1 MAMVATDIK
10 AMLSIQIKSRPDSY
24 SDQYNRLFMLKL
36 LLVASLIMGISWFTD
51 SINCI
56 VPDNHKI
63 DGGFVSATCWIQGFY
78 IFTDLWNRT
87 DETSYYGVTKDINMD
102 GRLATGELCPM
113 NPKLRRHVVEG
124 CEPMEKTFFLQYHY
138 MPFLVAAMIIPY
150 YIPYI
155 IHRTVNRDLINLKN
169 AIKED
174 DVDADRLTKYFFSVF
189 RHPTL
194 KSCWLVIC
202 NIIIKILYIAVN
214 IGVFLCL
221 DYILNNKFR
230 YYGNDWLEWGKLDN
244 PVQHDY
250 TSRLRNFPT
259 PGNQLLPSFGYCEVA
274 NSAKDIKESTGN
286 YHKVVCEISQ
296 HVLYQYTLLVLW
308 VAILCGI
315 IISVLGLVFMILY
328 YLFHICIRAR
338 FRSPRGV
345 RKGLC
350 MRELEY
356 LDFIH
361 RKNVMLYGDVIE
373 KLRRI

>member
-1 MAMVATDIK
+1 
-10 AMLSIQIKSRPDSY
+10 MLSK
-24 SDQYNRLFMLKL
+24 
-36 LLVASLIMGISWFTD
+36 
-51 SINCI
+51 
-56 VPDNHKI
+56 
-63 DGGFVSATCWIQGFY
+63 
-78 IFTDLWNRT
+78 
-87 DETSYYGVTKDINMD
+87 GVNQWK
-102 GRLATGELCPM
+102 
-113 NPKLRRHVVEG
+113 RH
-124 CEPMEKTFFLQYHY
+124 FFLQYHY

-214 IGVFLCL
+214 VGVFLCL

-315 IISVLGLVFMILY
+315 IISVLRFGLHDLVLSLPYLHQSTIQITSWCSQRSLY
-328 YLFHICIRAR
+328 ARIGIFGFH
-338 FRSPRGV
+338 SPKERHVV
-345 RKGLC
+345 RRC
-350 MRELEY
+350 
-356 LDFIH
+356 H
-361 RKNVMLYGDVIE
+361 RKIE
-373 KLRRI
+373 KNLK